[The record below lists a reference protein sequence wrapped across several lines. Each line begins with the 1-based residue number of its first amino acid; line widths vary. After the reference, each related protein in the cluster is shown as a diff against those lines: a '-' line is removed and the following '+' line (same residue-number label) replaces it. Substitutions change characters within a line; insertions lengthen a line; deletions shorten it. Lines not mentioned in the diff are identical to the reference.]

1 MGWEDIISS
10 YMQLLTALFSRSKYV
25 TMTRILDRDATVS
38 CIAGTQAPKKLRT
51 SRIDTYDKICGK
63 FY

>member
-1 MGWEDIISS
+1 
-10 YMQLLTALFSRSKYV
+10 
-25 TMTRILDRDATVS
+25 MTRILDRDATVS